1 VKPAG
6 PHGLPESPRP
16 GLFLMV
22 NSLERGGTERQFVT
36 LAKGLS
42 GGNFEVSTGCLAR
55 RGEFVDSVPA
65 IKEFSPGRS
74 LFKGQS
80 IVTRAALARHLR
92 RQHIA
97 VAHAFDFYVNL
108 MLIPAARLARIP
120 VVIGS
125 HRQLGDL
132 LTPLQFRAQ
141 NAAFRACDRVVCN
154 SRAAAD
160 RLKQAGV
167 ATDKVVVI
175 PNALPDE
182 AFAETAPALPRE
194 SGQRRVGMVA
204 RMNDRGKNH
213 AIFLRMAARL
223 APEHPSV
230 QFVLVGG
237 GPLRAELEAM
247 AGELGIADRV
257 LFLVDRSDIP
267 AVLASFDMTVL
278 PSRSESLSNVILESM
293 AAGVPVVAS
302 NVGGNPELL
311 SDGQTGF
318 LTADDEVALAG
329 AVEKFL
335 TNEELRTACGKRAKL
350 EASEQYQLGTI
361 CEKYEQLYLS
371 TLALKTGH
379 QELRKARSLA

>member
-1 VKPAG
+1 MKPAG
-6 PHGLPESPRP
+6 AHDLPAKARP

-36 LAKGLS
+36 VANGLR
-42 GGNFEVSTGCLAR
+42 GGTFEVSTGCLAR

-80 IVTRAALARHLR
+80 IVTRAVLAWHLR
-92 RQHIA
+92 RQHIE
-97 VAHAFDFYVNL
+97 VAHAFDFYANL
-108 MLIPAARLARIP
+108 MMIPAARLARIP

-154 SRAAAD
+154 SRAAAE

-167 ATDKVVVI
+167 SADKLAVI

-182 AFAETAPALPRE
+182 AFKETTPALPRQP
-194 SGQRRVGMVA
+194 GVLRVGMVA
-204 RMNDRGKNH
+204 RMNDRSKNH

-223 APEHPSV
+223 APTHPSV

-237 GPLRAELEAM
+237 GPLRREFEAM
-247 AGELGIADRV
+247 AGELNIADRV
-257 LFLVDRSDIP
+257 LFLGDRSDIP
-267 AVLASFDMTVL
+267 AVLASLDITVL
-278 PSRSESLSNVILESM
+278 PSLSESLSNVILESM

-318 LTADDEVALAG
+318 LTANDDEALAT

-335 TNEELRTACGKRAKL
+335 ANEELRIACGKRARQ
-350 EASEQYQLGTI
+350 EASAQYQLGVI

-371 TLALKTGH
+371 TLALKTGR